1 MRVALLT
8 NILSPYRMPAFRAL
22 AQTRDWKLR
31 IFVNAQSEF
40 DRHWE
45 IDSQGLEVATIPG
58 ATRVRGGRTLHL
70 PSPLHFFRA
79 LRGFRPDA
87 VISAELGPR
96 TLLAWLFCGVFRI
109 PLTIW
114 AVPTRDLLAR
124 AGLPRRMLGR
134 FLLSRAR
141 SVVVPGAEGRRA
153 FRGWGVP
160 EARLFLAPH
169 CHDID
174 TYAKALARLDP
185 DSARLELR
193 AALGCRPRVAL
204 VVGRLIPWKGTKQL
218 LDAWDRLP
226 PPLRRDWTLLFVGEG
241 PEKNR
246 INVARATHIP
256 GEIVHVPR
264 ADPPELVELYTLA
277 DLMVFPTL
285 GEPWGIVVNEA
296 MACGLPVLCS
306 PRAGCAEELVMP
318 GETGWLAD
326 PHDEAALRDALIEAL
341 TCGSRMRMGERAR
354 KHVVRFTGE
363 AMAKGFRAAVG

>member
-22 AQTRDWKLR
+22 AQTPDWTLR
-31 IFVNAQSEF
+31 IFVNAEREF

-45 IDSQGLEVATIPG
+45 VDAQGLDVERLPG
-58 ATRVRGGRTLHL
+58 RSRVRKGRTLHF
-70 PSPLHFFRA
+70 PSPLGLLRA
-79 LRGFRPDA
+79 LRRFRPDA
-87 VISAELGPR
+87 VISAELGAR
-96 TLLAWLFCGVFRI
+96 TLLAWLFCLLFRV

-114 AVPTRDLLAR
+114 AVPTRDLLAQG
-124 AGLPRRMLGR
+124 GLLRRLLGP
-134 FLLSRAR
+134 FLLARAR

-153 FRGWGVP
+153 FQAWGVP
-160 EARLFLAPH
+160 EERLFLAPQ
-169 CHDID
+169 CHDVE
-174 TYAKALARLDP
+174 TYAKALARLDA
-185 DSARLELR
+185 DSARLEIH

-204 VVGRLIPWKGTKQL
+204 VVGRLLQWKGVKEL

-226 PPLRRDWTLLFVGEG
+226 PPMRRDWTLLFVGEG
-241 PEKNR
+241 PEANR
-246 INVARATHIP
+246 VDVAIATHAA

-264 ADPPELVELYTLA
+264 AEAQELVELYTVA

-306 PRAGCAEELVMP
+306 SRAGCAEELVLP

-326 PHDEAALRDALIEAL
+326 PHDEAALRDALLEAL
-341 TCGSRMRMGERAR
+341 TCGHRIRMGERAR
-354 KHVVRFTGE
+354 RHVAGFTGE
-363 AMAKGFRAAVG
+363 AMAAGFRDAIR

>member
-22 AQTRDWKLR
+22 ARTPGWSLR
-31 IFVNAQSEF
+31 IFVNAETEF

-45 IDSQGLEVATIPG
+45 VDAEGLEVVMVPG
-58 ATRVRGGRTLHL
+58 TTRIRRGRTLHF
-70 PSPLHFFRA
+70 PSPRAFFRS
-79 LRGFRPDA
+79 LRDFRPDA
-87 VISAELGPR
+87 VVSTELGAR
-96 TLLAWLFCGVFRI
+96 TVLAWLFCLLFRV

-124 AGLPRRMLGR
+124 SGWLRRRFGQ

-153 FRGWGVP
+153 FRAWGVP
-160 EARLFLAPH
+160 DARLFLAPH

-185 DSARLELR
+185 DGARLELH
-193 AALGCRPRVAL
+193 AALGCRPRMAL
-204 VVGRLIPWKGTKQL
+204 VVGRLLQWKGVKEV

-241 PEKNR
+241 PELNR
-246 INVARATHIP
+246 VEVAMTTHAP
-256 GEIVHVPR
+256 GEIVHIPR
-264 ADPPELVELYTLA
+264 AAPDELAELYTVA

-285 GEPWGIVVNEA
+285 GEPWGVVVNEA

-306 PRAGCAEELVMP
+306 PRAGCAGELVIA

-326 PHDEAALRDALIEAL
+326 PHDEAALRDGLMAAL
-341 TCGSRMRMGERAR
+341 TCGHRIRMGERAR
-354 KHVVRFTGE
+354 EHVAAFTGE
-363 AMAKGFRAAVG
+363 AMAAGFRAAVR